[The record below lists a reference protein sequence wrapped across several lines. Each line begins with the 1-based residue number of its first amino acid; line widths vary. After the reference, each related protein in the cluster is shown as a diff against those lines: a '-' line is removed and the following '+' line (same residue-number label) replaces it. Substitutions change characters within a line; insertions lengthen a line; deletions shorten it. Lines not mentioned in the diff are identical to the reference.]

1 MSRPLIH
8 PALSQC
14 ASCYQWVD
22 SRHNQVLVTSPLN
35 GADICEDCEPRHR
48 EAHEKLKADGHSGVL
63 PGPKSRPC
71 SRELLPGKY

>member
-1 MSRPLIH
+1 MPRSLIH

-22 SRHNQVLVTSPLN
+22 SRHSQVLVTSPLN
-35 GADICEDCEPRHR
+35 GADICVHCYDLHQD
-48 EAHEKLKADGHSGVL
+48 AHKKLKADGHSGVL
-63 PGPKSRPC
+63 PGPKPRPC